1 MTFRLPALAAAAAAA
16 AAVGFATPA
25 LADVT
30 PTKAT
35 LIPTRHESA
44 LTVIDSSHALR
55 MGEKAALSSR
65 GTALVPAQASRE
77 VTASWRD
84 SGTKPVL
91 WRAPRAESD
100 RVQPLL
106 ARPDS
111 CACPATAREGP
122 C

>member
-1 MTFRLPALAAAAAAA
+1 MTFRLPALAT
-16 AAVGFATPA
+16 VILFATPA
-25 LADVT
+25 LADVA

-35 LIPTRHESA
+35 LIPTKHESA
-44 LTVIDSSHALR
+44 PTTIDSSRALR

-84 SGTKPVL
+84 SGTKPVP
-91 WRAPRAESD
+91 WRAPQAESD
-100 RVQPLL
+100 RLQPLL

-111 CACPATAREGP
+111 CACSRHG
-122 C
+122 